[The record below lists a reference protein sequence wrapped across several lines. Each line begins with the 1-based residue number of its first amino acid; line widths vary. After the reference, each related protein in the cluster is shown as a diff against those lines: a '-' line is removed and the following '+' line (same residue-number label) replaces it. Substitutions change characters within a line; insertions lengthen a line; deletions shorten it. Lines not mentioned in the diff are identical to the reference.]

1 VEILIYGEIGSEV
14 RSKEVNE
21 AIRKSEGKLTLRIN
35 SYGCDVFHAVAIHN
49 AIKDR
54 GNVEVRIDG
63 ICASAATIIALGA
76 NRILMPENARFMIHE
91 PSTLLVGYYDL
102 QRIERIKRGLESV
115 QNSILGMYRE
125 KTNLEDEKIQKLI
138 EEETWMSAEE
148 AKNLGFIDEIIE
160 PVEDVQASI
169 AQKAVMAERERVRKL
184 ESVETSSIAAK
195 AIIAV
200 AKSEGKTLEEI
211 TPYLDAIGKSEA
223 SQSKE
228 EKRNPS
234 KSQEFIERLA
244 DYLDSGAS
252 NIGNAPLE
260 ENDVKKQAISNVV
273 KWANEGRK

>member
-1 VEILIYGEIGSEV
+1 MEILIYGEIGSEV

-21 AIRKSEGKLTLRIN
+21 AIRNSEGKLTLRIN
-35 SYGCDVFHAVAIHN
+35 SYGGDVFHAVAIHN